1 MGKNQRVTGLSICTM
16 MVIMTM
22 MVPSLL
28 LSAWQRI
35 LGGWKRALYLWQ
47 WMGASFHLHSLAHW
61 ETP

>member
-35 LGGWKRALYLWQ
+35 LGGGKRALYL
-47 WMGASFHLHSLAHW
+47 
-61 ETP
+61 